1 MAKTEY
7 KVLKGIDYPP
17 NKRAEIGAIV
27 SDLPKE
33 SISWLLASGVV
44 TDDLKAEVPAE
55 VVAKPVEAIVETAVI
70 VDELDEVILEEDAVG
85 EDNAV

>member
-33 SISWLLASGVV
+33 SISWLLASGVI

-55 VVAKPVEAIVETAVI
+55 VVAKPVEAIVETTVI

-85 EDNAV
+85 EDNAL

>member
-33 SISWLLASGVV
+33 SISWLLASGVI

>member
-33 SISWLLASGVV
+33 STSWLLASGVI
-44 TDDLKAEVPAE
+44 TDDLKAEVLAE
-55 VVAKPVEAIVETAVI
+55 VIAKPNKAVVETEAV
-70 VDELDEVILEEDAVG
+70 VDKFDEVILEEDAVG
-85 EDNAV
+85 EDNAL